1 MWTIGK
7 ILKWT
12 TDFFKRKNL
21 DSPRLDAEI
30 LLAHVLQ
37 KNRVY
42 LYSNFDEP
50 LEKSELNLY
59 HDIIEQRANGKPAAY
74 IIGHK
79 EFFTLKFKVNSNV
92 LIPRPDTETLVTAVS
107 QRLKSKDSAEIL
119 DLCTGSG
126 CVGLSIINFL
136 PNVSAVL
143 TDISEDV
150 IEIAHENA
158 ANLILLDRTE
168 FFCGNLF
175 ESIKD
180 SPRQFDAIV
189 SNPPYIPSQDILKL
203 SNDVKNYEPILALDG
218 GTDGLDFYRRIAS
231 ESLQYLK
238 PDGFVAV
245 EIGFEQADDVEKIF
259 RSAGFN
265 QVELKK
271 DLSNINRVVL
281 AWGF

>member
-126 CVGLSIINFL
+126 CVALSIINFL

-158 ANLILLDRTE
+158 ANLILLDRIE
-168 FFCGNLF
+168 FFCGDLF
-175 ESIKD
+175 EAIKD

-203 SNDVKNYEPILALDG
+203 SDDVKNYEPILALDG

-238 PDGFVAV
+238 SDGFVAV